1 MGVYLVPSQRQRMQ
15 AMAAY
20 RRVVDEALADF
31 DEIPGI
37 DAAHRQS
44 LRSEVRRIVS
54 RPRALNRYYTRL
66 WLPYILLGLLI
77 GTAVLAVATHAW
89 IDLWGGGSGDVLAIG
104 AACGPVFFFA
114 VAGLAR
120 RMGYFD
126 IFLLPFF
133 FSLILAYVAIMAT
146 YPITKERVLIP
157 VAGVALF
164 SVAFVAVFAAFAVI
178 LAIVKRGRP
187 PLANSIYAVAAVDM
201 LWVASLV
208 SQSRSEWRSRK
219 DARYIIY
226 EIERLARTCE
236 DSLSLRSRIGRR
248 HRDVFA
254 ETAVEALRI
263 AHVVRQHKK
272 VIACAVSANDY
283 ERVSVSLSN
292 GVHALLMN
300 DRSKLLENAPD
311 AVLKQRLKLIAR
323 HMFPVLLLTA
333 AAITLPLV
341 PAIADQ
347 AKIADSI
354 RWTFIVAAVLAL
366 IAPRSDSAAKILD
379 VLGKSMPSK

>member
-1 MGVYLVPSQRQRMQ
+1 MQ

-20 RRVVDEALADF
+20 RKVVDEALADF

-37 DAAHRQS
+37 DPAHRQS
-44 LRSEVRRIVS
+44 LRSEIRRIIS
-54 RPRALNRYYTRL
+54 RPRALNRYYMRL
-66 WLPYILLGLLI
+66 WMPYILLGLLI
-77 GTAVLAVATHAW
+77 GTAVLAVATNAW
-89 IDLWGGGSGDVLAIG
+89 IELWGGGAGDALAIG
-104 AACGPVFFFA
+104 AACGPVFFFLA
-114 VAGLAR
+114 VGLAR

-126 IFLLPFF
+126 AFLRPFF
-133 FSLILAYVAIMAT
+133 FSLILTYATIMAT
-146 YPITKERVLIP
+146 YPITKERALIP
-157 VAGVALF
+157 VASLALF
-164 SVAFVAVFAAFAVI
+164 SVAFVAVFAVFAVV
-178 LAIVKRGRP
+178 LAMAKRGRP

-219 DARYIIY
+219 DARYIIF
-226 EIERLARTCE
+226 EIEQLARTCE
-236 DSLSLRSRIGRR
+236 DSLSLRSRIGMR

-272 VIACAVSANDY
+272 AIACAASADDY
-283 ERVSVSLSN
+283 ERVAVSLSH

-333 AAITLPLV
+333 AAIALPLV

-366 IAPRSDSAAKILD
+366 IAPRSDSGAKILD

>member
-1 MGVYLVPSQRQRMQ
+1 MPSERNRIQ

-20 RRVVDEALADF
+20 RSVVNEALADF
-31 DEIPGI
+31 DELPGV

-54 RPRALNRYYTRL
+54 RRRALTRYYTRL
-66 WLPYILLGLLI
+66 WMPYILLGLLI
-77 GTAVLAVATHAW
+77 VTVVLAMATNAW
-89 IDLWGGGSGDVLAIG
+89 IELWGGGASQALAIG
-104 AACGPVFFFA
+104 AVCGPVFFLLLSA
-114 VAGLAR
+114 LTGR
-120 RMGYFD
+120 GGYFD
-126 IFLLPFF
+126 AFLPPLF

-146 YPITKERVLIP
+146 YPITKEKGLIP
-157 VAGVALF
+157 VAGFALF
-164 SVAFVAVFAAFAVI
+164 SVAFIVVFAAFTAR
-178 LAIVKRGRP
+178 LAMARRGRP
-187 PLANSIYAVAAVDM
+187 PLANSIYAGAATEM

-219 DARYIIY
+219 EARGIIR
-226 EIERLARTCE
+226 EIEQLARTCE
-236 DSLSLRSRIGRR
+236 VSLSLRSRIGMR

-272 VIACAVSANDY
+272 VIACAASADDY
-283 ERVSVSLSN
+283 ERVAVSLSN
-292 GVHALLMN
+292 GLHALLVN

-311 AVLKQRLKLIAR
+311 AVLRQRLKLIAR
-323 HMFPVLLLTA
+323 HLYPVVLLATA
-333 AAITLPLV
+333 AIVLPLV
-341 PAIADQ
+341 PAISDQ

-379 VLGKSMPSK
+379 VFGKSMPSK